1 MKRLATNS
9 TATTKPSICV
19 KRTPRTIVKIAAQL
33 TGGRQKFV
41 TLYRLLIVAIGA
53 AVFVFSAY
61 HLPTARIDLRFLVL
75 SALTV
80 FVSARI
86 SVKIPRVNAN
96 VTVSDTFIFVA
107 LLVYGGNAA
116 IVLAAAEGLFSGLRI
131 SKKPLTILFNSGVMT
146 CATFATVTALHFVF
160 GSTVDLRFYSPSQLV
175 LGVGTMALVQY
186 FSNTG
191 IITAGSALKYGEG
204 IWYTWRKH
212 YLWTSITYIAGATAA
227 GVIATTIETAGFTVM
242 LVATPII
249 SLVYF
254 TYHKY
259 LDEIKSTA
267 EQAEHAER
275 ERAEAERAR
284 AEAERERAEQAER
297 HVEELSRHIAEQERI
312 GAQLQES
319 KDHFRHAAF
328 HDALTHLPNRALLA
342 ENLKFVMERGK
353 QSEDYQFAVLFLD
366 LDRFKNVND
375 SLGHTIGDQLLI
387 AMARRLESCIREVD
401 MVARLGGDEF
411 AILLDGI
418 PNSAEATN
426 MAKRIQEKL
435 DSPFNLSGHEVFTT
449 TSIGIALSSTGYDY
463 PENMLRDAD
472 TAMYRAKA
480 QGKACYEVF
489 DKGMHATAVYLLQME
504 NDLRRALE
512 REELRVYYQ
521 PVVSLENGQLAGFEA
536 LIRWQHPERGLINPV
551 DFIPLA
557 EDTGMIAPIGLW
569 ILKRACQQLSQWQ
582 WKSPAHRSLFMS
594 VNLSGKQ
601 VAEPDLVGQV
611 QEILEETHVDARH
624 LKLEITESVVMENAE
639 LAAQLFKRL
648 KALGVQLSID
658 DFGTGYSSLGYLH
671 RFPLDTLKIDQSFVG
686 RIGEAAEN
694 IEIVRTIVSLADNM
708 GMDVVAEGVETLGQL
723 AQLRKLNCQYGQGY
737 LFARPANAASIDTWI
752 SHKPQWQADLYP
764 STGEYFV
771 PAHTTVVQLRSA

>member
-1 MKRLATNS
+1 MPKTKIVEAT
-9 TATTKPSICV
+9 
-19 KRTPRTIVKIAAQL
+19 AQL
-33 TGGRQKFV
+33 TSKRPFANQYKW
-41 TLYRLLIVAIGA
+41 LIVFLGA
-53 AVFVFSAY
+53 AAMAFSTY
-61 HLPTARIDLRFLVL
+61 WLPMPRFDLRFLL
-75 SALTV
+75 LTV
-80 FVSARI
+80 VMMLVSSRFAI
-86 SVKIPRVNAN
+86 QIPQVNTAI
-96 VTVSDTFIFVA
+96 TVSDTFIFLV
-107 LLVYGGNAA
+107 LLLYGGFAA
-116 IVLAAAEGLFSGLRI
+116 ILVAAAEGLFSGLRI
-131 SKKPLTILFNSGVMT
+131 SKTPRVVAFNSAMM
-146 CATFATVTALHFVF
+146 A
-160 GSTVDLRFYSPSQLV
+160 GSTFLTVAVLRLLFGPIAELRTHGLSSFIAAMA
-175 LGVGTMALVQY
+175 TMAMVQY
-186 FSNTG
+186 FSNSG
-191 IITAGSALKYGEG
+191 ICAIGLALKTGES
-204 IWYTWRKH
+204 IWRTWHKH
-212 YLWTSITYIAGATAA
+212 YLWTSITYLVGAAVAAVGSNSVEKAGLTILLVGAP
-227 GVIATTIETAGFTVM
+227 VISI
-242 LVATPII
+242 
-249 SLVYF
+249 VYF

-259 LDEIKSTA
+259 LEEIKATSAVA
-267 EQAEHAER
+267 EQAER
-275 ERAEAERAR
+275 DRAEAERAR

-342 ENLKFVMERGK
+342 ENLKFVMERAK

-435 DSPFNLSGHEVFTT
+435 ESPFNLSGHEVFTT
-449 TSIGIALSSTGYDY
+449 TSIGIALSSTGYDH

-489 DKGMHATAVYLLQME
+489 DKGMHARAVYLLQME

-521 PVVSLENGQLAGFEA
+521 PIVSLDNGQLAGFEA
-536 LIRWQHPERGLINPV
+536 LIRWQHPERGFINPV

-569 ILKRACQQLSQWQ
+569 ILRRACQQLAQWQ
-582 WKSPAHRSLFMS
+582 WKSPANRSLFMS

-601 VAEPDLVGQV
+601 VAEPDLVGQIK
-611 QEILEETHVDARH
+611 EILEETHVDARH
-624 LKLEITESVVMENAE
+624 LKLEITESVVMESAE

-648 KALGVQLSID
+648 KGLGVQLSID

-671 RFPLDTLKIDQSFVG
+671 RFPLDTLKIDKSFVG

-723 AQLRKLNCQYGQGY
+723 VQLRKLNCQYGQGY
-737 LFARPANAASIDTWI
+737 LFSRPADAASIDAWI
-752 SHKPQWQADLYP
+752 SHKPQWQADLYA
-764 STGEYFV
+764 STAEYFV

>member
-1 MKRLATNS
+1 VV
-9 TATTKPSICV
+9 TTL
-19 KRTPRTIVKIAAQL
+19 QL
-33 TGGRQKFV
+33 TDSQRLI
-41 TLYRLLIVAIGA
+41 TPYRWLIVALGA
-53 AVFVFSAY
+53 AVLVVSSLR
-61 HLPTARIDLRFLVL
+61 LPLTSIDVRFLL
-75 SALTV
+75 LGALTIL
-80 FVSARI
+80 VSSRAAIR
-86 SVKIPRVNAN
+86 IPRVNAN
-96 VTVSDTFIFVA
+96 VTVSDTFIFLV
-107 LLVYGGNAA
+107 LLLYGGFAG
-116 IVLAAAEGLFSGLRI
+116 ILLAAAEGLFSGLRI
-131 SKKPLTILFNSGVMT
+131 SKTPLVVAFNSAMMACSTFLTVLLVQFFFGPLTELRTHDRSFLI
-146 CATFATVTALHFVF
+146 AAL
-160 GSTVDLRFYSPSQLV
+160 GM
-175 LGVGTMALVQY
+175 MALVQY
-186 FSNTG
+186 FANTG
-191 IITAGSALKYGEG
+191 LSAIGLAFKEAQP
-204 IWYTWRKH
+204 IWRTWNKH
-212 YLWTSITYIAGATAA
+212 YLWLSITYIAGAAVAGAVANVVRQAGISVVFMTA
-227 GVIATTIETAGFTVM
+227 
-242 LVATPII
+242 PII
-249 SLVYF
+249 LIIYF
-254 TYHKY
+254 TYQKY
-259 LDEIKSTA
+259 LSEIRATSAQA
-267 EQAEHAER
+267 EQAER
-275 ERAEAERAR
+275 DRAEAERAR
-284 AEAERERAEQAER
+284 AEAERERAEEAER

-312 GAQLQES
+312 SVQLQES

-342 ENLKFVMERGK
+342 ENLRFVMERAK
-353 QSEDYQFAVLFLD
+353 QHEVYQFAVLFLD

-418 PNSAEATN
+418 PNSGEATN
-426 MAKRIQEKL
+426 MAKRIQEQL
-435 DSPFNLSGHEVFTT
+435 QSPFNLSGHEVFTT
-449 TSIGIALSSTGYDY
+449 TSIGIALSSTGYDH

-489 DKGMHATAVYLLQME
+489 DKGMHARAVYLLQME

-521 PVVSLENGQLAGFEA
+521 PIVSLENGQLAGFEA
-536 LIRWQHPERGLINPV
+536 LIRWQHPERGFINPA

-569 ILKRACQQLSQWQ
+569 ILRRACQQLAQWQ
-582 WKSPAHRSLFMS
+582 WRSPAYRSLFMS

-601 VAEPDLVGQV
+601 VAEPDLVSQIR
-611 QEILEETHVDARH
+611 EILEETHVDARH
-624 LKLEITESVVMENAE
+624 LKLEITESVVMESAE

-671 RFPLDTLKIDQSFVG
+671 RFPLDTLKIDRSFVG

-737 LFARPANAASIDTWI
+737 LFSRPADATSIDSWI
-752 SHKPQWQADLYP
+752 SHKPQWQAHLYA

-771 PAHTTVVQLRSA
+771 PAHTAVGQLRSA

>member
-1 MKRLATNS
+1 VEATNQLTTPQIIADRRSYANAYRWLIVVLGVIALAFSAFRLAM
-9 TATTKPSICV
+9 
-19 KRTPRTIVKIAAQL
+19 PRL
-33 TGGRQKFV
+33 
-41 TLYRLLIVAIGA
+41 
-53 AVFVFSAY
+53 
-61 HLPTARIDLRFLVL
+61 DLRFLVL
-75 SALTV
+75 ATV
-80 FVSARI
+80 MMLVSSYF
-86 SVKIPRVNAN
+86 SVQIPRVNTN
-96 VTVSDTFIFVA
+96 VTVSDTFIFLV
-107 LLVYGGNAA
+107 LLLYGGLAG
-116 IVLAAAEGLFSGLRI
+116 ILLAAAEGLCSGIRVSKGLRPG
-131 SKKPLTILFNSGVMT
+131 KKALIVAFNASMMACSTLLTVGIMRYAFGPLTELRS
-146 CATFATVTALHFVF
+146 H
-160 GSTVDLRFYSPSQLV
+160 DLSFFIASI
-175 LGVGTMALVQY
+175 GAMAMVQY

-191 IITAGSALKYGEG
+191 LSAILIAIKESKS
-204 IWYTWRKH
+204 IWRAWNSH
-212 YLWTSITYIAGATAA
+212 YMWTSLTYVVGAGVAGALAS
-227 GVIATTIETAGFTVM
+227 GIERGGMSVLFVT
-242 LVATPII
+242 TPII
-249 SLVYF
+249 LIVYF
-254 TYHKY
+254 TYQKY
-259 LDEIKSTA
+259 LNEIKSTSAQA
-267 EQAEHAER
+267 EQAER
-275 ERAEAERAR
+275 DRAEAEKAR

-297 HVEELSRHIAEQERI
+297 HVEELNRHIAEQERI

-328 HDALTHLPNRALLA
+328 HDALTKLPNRALLA
-342 ENLKFVMERGK
+342 ENLKFVMERAK

-489 DKGMHATAVYLLQME
+489 DKGMHARAVYLLQME
-504 NDLRRALE
+504 NDLRRALD

-521 PVVSLENGQLAGFEA
+521 PIVSLENGQLAGFEA
-536 LIRWQHPERGLINPV
+536 LIRWQHPERGFINPV
-551 DFIPLA
+551 DFISLA

-569 ILKRACQQLSQWQ
+569 VLKRACQQLAQWQ
-582 WKSPAHRSLFMS
+582 WASPAHRSLFMS

-601 VAEPDLVGQV
+601 VAEPDLVSQI
-611 QEILEETHVDARH
+611 QEILAETHVDARH

-639 LAAQLFKRL
+639 LAAQFFKRL

-671 RFPLDTLKIDQSFVG
+671 RFPLDTLKIDRSFVG

-708 GMDVVAEGVETLGQL
+708 GMEVVAEGIETLGQL

-737 LFARPANAASIDTWI
+737 LFARPADAASIDTWI
-752 SHKPQWQADLYP
+752 SHKPQWQADLYS
-764 STGEYFV
+764 STSEYFV
-771 PAHTTVVQLRSA
+771 PAHTTVAQLRSA